1 MQDMSRQQIEDDRMT
16 ENKCI
21 RCGKIALILLTFK
34 AGDSPFYLCAEC
46 TADFDRFL
54 SGYVVHDMIK
64 VSRRQYKDN
73 YAKGK
78 EANE

>member
-1 MQDMSRQQIEDDRMT
+1 MP

-21 RCGKIALILLTFK
+21 RCGKIALILLSFR

-54 SGYVVHDMIK
+54 SGCVVNEMVK
-64 VSRRQYKDN
+64 VDRRRCRDD
-73 YAKGK
+73 YAKT
-78 EANE
+78 EETRE

>member
-1 MQDMSRQQIEDDRMT
+1 MT

-21 RCGKIALILLTFK
+21 RCGKIALILLSFK

-54 SGYVVHDMIK
+54 SGYAVHDMIK
-64 VSRRQYKDN
+64 VNRQYKDD
-73 YAKGK
+73 YAKGEVVK
-78 EANE
+78 E